1 MLVSLEPKGQDVIER
16 LFPAFN
22 RGEAQVS
29 AGLDADE
36 KDQLASFL
44 RTIIRTVEDE
54 D

>member
-1 MLVSLEPKGQDVIER
+1 MLLLQEVIER

-22 RGEAQVS
+22 HGEAQVS

-44 RTIIRTVEDE
+44 RTIIRTVEEE